1 MPATLKIRR
10 SPCVGKGEIRMG
22 NAVFEFSSAE
32 KQILE
37 ELPSAVGVYQY
48 TDGQIVPVLLSERF
62 RELFGYDSEEQAK
75 EAVGS
80 DLYRDAHPDD
90 AVRVSESR
98 YQFAAGAPAYDI
110 VYRNRTRYQSDYHI
124 IHETGRHVWK
134 DGIRLDYITFTDE
147 SRVLN
152 RDEDRKMQ
160 LSASFLQEISLEDD
174 LHRNQFDHLTGLPM
188 IGRLFQDAPERI
200 REMKE
205 HGKTPAI
212 LWFDF
217 SRMRDYY
224 ALHGFATG
232 DTLIRGLA
240 WLIRDQFGFRN
251 TSRVNNDSFV
261 VCAETGHL
269 EEDIR
274 HMFDEAVKL
283 NQENSHP
290 IAAGICVMDQED
302 ISLAAAIDRAKLACD
317 SLHEPMHSS
326 YAFFTQEMLDRAE
339 LTQYIFQNY
348 QKAMDKGWIQVYYQ
362 PVIRTVTGKLC
373 GAEALCRWNDPV
385 HGMISPGMFIPALE
399 EEGRIGE
406 LDLYMLEQ
414 VCRDGRDLMRAG
426 MPIVPVSVNLSRK
439 DFRNP
444 KLVET
449 IEATAREYGI
459 PRELLNMEIT
469 ESAFV
474 RHAERLSKYI
484 SLFHQLGYQVWM
496 DDFGTAYSSLG
507 SLKDLNFDE
516 LKIDMSFLS
525 SSTDKARTI
534 ITSVVRMAKEIGIQ
548 TLAEGVE
555 TEEQYE
561 FLRKIGCEKIQGFYF
576 GKPMDRTAFL
586 RHCREKRIGFEPLRM
601 KKYYDALG
609 RIDFQTD
616 EPLCVIEDDGVTLQK
631 LFVNDEYREVMRRD
645 NIDDIDAWM
654 EEINEDNNPAHAL
667 HRQYAN
673 EQLRK
678 LPGPQVVTYPSG
690 DHYMELTGN
699 VVAHY
704 EEHYI
709 YAVNV
714 RYIQLNTMT
723 EDQKKALYIQ
733 YMYYLCNDIAIFDL
747 KNDSMYGLKSI
758 DSSQPVGAGG
768 KTVNLHQA
776 AEIYAEKFVYAP
788 DQERYHA
795 FFDLETLRDRMQQ
808 KKGQDLT
815 AFFRSRT
822 AGTDYR
828 WMLHMIMPIPKSD
841 FNRYLIITLPVEF
854 DMGFRRILQ
863 CGDDSE
869 SDHCRIVPPD
879 SEEITPA
886 LLWKNLQAYAGG
898 MYFWKD
904 ADRRFL
910 GASHSFLEYYGFSSL
925 KEILGKTD
933 EDMHWHVE
941 PEAFRKD
948 ELNVLRYGK
957 NIAFAKGKCIVRGKQ
972 RTIMANKIPIY
983 RDGKIIGL
991 MGNFFDAEDLTC
1003 LLDDSF
1009 QSASVDAVTDLLNA
1023 RGISESL
1030 KDYLEALWTENTE
1043 FAMIRVHVPEYTA
1056 FQRIYGEE
1064 AGNALLYHI
1073 GDVLKG
1079 VFGRESSI
1087 GRPTGSY
1094 FTILIQDTDPD
1105 HLQKSRTKIQE
1116 DISMLRTVGEWHC
1129 ALTAEVEASLM
1140 NQTNASR
1147 KIYAKNLDAMLTG
1160 FSTS

>member
-1 MPATLKIRR
+1 
-10 SPCVGKGEIRMG
+10 MG
-22 NAVFEFSSAE
+22 NAVFEFSSEE

-48 TDGQIVPVLLSERF
+48 TDGQIVPVFLSEGF
-62 RELFGYDSEEQAK
+62 REIFGFNSEEQAVD
-75 EAVGS
+75 AVRR
-80 DLYRDAHPDD
+80 DLYRDVHPDD
-90 AVRVSESR
+90 VARISESR
-98 YQFAAGAPAYDI
+98 YQFATDELGYDV
-110 VYRNRTRYQSDYHI
+110 VYRNKNRYQADYHI

-134 DGIRLDYITFTDE
+134 KGMKLDYITYTDE

-152 RDEDRKMQ
+152 GEQGAKIH
-160 LSASFLQEISLEDD
+160 LSSDAFLQRMTLEND
-174 LHRNQFDHLTGLPM
+174 LHRNQFDDLTGLPL
-188 IGRLFQDAPERI
+188 IGRFFQDVPEEI
-200 REMKE
+200 REMKKQ
-205 HGKTPAI
+205 GKQPAI
-212 LWFDF
+212 LWIDF
-217 SRMRDYY
+217 SRLRDYN
-224 ALHGFATG
+224 ALHGFETG
-232 DTLIRGLA
+232 DALIRGLA
-240 WLIRDQFGFRN
+240 WLIRDQFGVGNSARI
-251 TSRVNNDSFV
+251 TNDSFV
-261 VCAETGHL
+261 ACADTEHL

-274 HMFDEAVKL
+274 HVFDEAVKL
-283 NQENSHP
+283 NRGNSHP
-290 IAAGICVMDQED
+290 VAAGIYVMNDEN
-302 ISLAAAIDRAKLACD
+302 ITLAAAIDRAKLASD
-317 SLHEPMHSS
+317 SLNEPMHSS
-326 YAFFTQEMLDRAE
+326 FVYFDQEMLDKAE
-339 LTQYIFQNY
+339 LRQYILQNFR
-348 QKAMDKGWIQVYYQ
+348 KAMAEGWIQVYYQ
-362 PVIRTVTGKLC
+362 PVIRTVTGMLC
-373 GAEALCRWNDPV
+373 GAEALCRWKDPV
-385 HGMISPGMFIPALE
+385 YGMISPGQFIPALE
-399 EEGRIGE
+399 EKGRICE
-406 LDLYMLEQ
+406 LDLYMIER
-414 VCRDGRDLMRAG
+414 VCRDGQALMKEG
-426 MPIVPVSVNLSRK
+426 VPVVPVSVNLSRK
-439 DFRNP
+439 DFREP
-444 KLVET
+444 DLVER
-449 IEATAREYGI
+449 IETLARKYGI
-459 PRELLNMEIT
+459 PRELLNIEIT
-469 ESAFV
+469 ESAFI
-474 RHAERLSKYI
+474 RHAERLSRYI
-484 SLFHQLGYQVWM
+484 SLFHQLGFQVWM

-507 SLKDLNFDE
+507 SLKDLKFDE

-525 SSTDKARTI
+525 TSTDKARTI
-534 ITSVVRMAKEIGIQ
+534 VTSVVRMAKEIGIQ

-561 FLRKIGCEKIQGFYF
+561 FLKRIGCEKIQGYYF
-576 GKPMDRTAFL
+576 GKPMDGVSFRK
-586 RHCREKRIGFEPLRM
+586 HCREKQIKAEPLRWRN
-601 KKYYDALG
+601 YYDALS
-609 RIDFQTD
+609 RINYQTD

-704 EEHYI
+704 EDHYI

-768 KTVNLHQA
+768 KIVNLHQA

-854 DMGFRRILQ
+854 DTGFRRILQ

-869 SDHCRIVPPD
+869 SDFCRIVPAD

-886 LLWKNLQAYAGG
+886 LLWKNLESYAGG

-904 ADRRFL
+904 ADRKFL

-991 MGNFFDAEDLTC
+991 MGNFFDAEDLTR

-1043 FAMIRVHVPEYTA
+1043 FAMIHVHVPEYTA

-1105 HLQKSRTKIQE
+1105 RLQKSRTKIQE

-1129 ALTAEVEASLM
+1129 ALTAEVEVSLM

-1147 KIYAKNLDAMLTG
+1147 EIYAKNLDAMLTG